1 MLGWIFIY
9 FLDFP
14 GKSSQTS
21 LVRINCRGLIAP
33 TPARHTTTQHTRP
46 LLAPLALAPTDQGP
60 VAIYYYA
67 IMSWGAINKMKMLF
81 DIVLNNSIQPFPSQK
96 LELKVIYSVAFSFI

>member
-14 GKSSQTS
+14 TKSSQTS
-21 LVRINCRGLIAP
+21 LNHINCRGLIAP
-33 TPARHTTTQHTRP
+33 TPARHPTTQHSRP
-46 LLAPLALAPTDQGP
+46 LLAPLAPADQGP

-67 IMSWGAINKMKMLF
+67 IMSWGAINKMNMLF
-81 DIVLNNSIQPFPSQK
+81 DIVLNSS
-96 LELKVIYSVAFSFI
+96 AFSFTKVGIKSNLFSCF